1 MANEIMN
8 SNNISTLVNKELKS
22 NLKTMLTALSDGK
35 KATWRYAVSCSNIV
49 TGEQFKDDF
58 ESLAK
63 FAEFCNM
70 TKGAISQMTGAI
82 KFVNRRE
89 LVPKNKAGKADYSN
103 MVVTVSNAYMLSTIK
118 EDEYESFVKS
128 TEMTEEDIFR
138 LSQNELKKLIKAWKD
153 SKAIETTGE
162 EKTEKETE
170 EKETEEN
177 KEVSVKVDT
186 KEKALTAIV
195 TLMKQFNITIPE
207 IEEQAKQ
214 LTI

>member
-22 NLKTMLTALSDGK
+22 NLKTMLIALSDGK
-35 KATWRYAVSCSNIV
+35 KATWKYAVSCSNIV

>member
-22 NLKTMLTALSDGK
+22 NLKTMLTALADGK
-35 KATWRYAVSCSNIV
+35 KATWKFAVSCSNIV

-58 ESLAK
+58 ESLTK

-70 TKGAISQMTGAI
+70 TKGAISQMTGAV

-89 LVPKNKAGKADYSN
+89 LVPKNKAGKVDYSSIE
-103 MVVTVSNAYMLSTIK
+103 VTVSNAYMLSTIK

-128 TEMTEEDIFR
+128 TEMTENEIFR

-162 EKTEKETE
+162 EKEEKETE

-177 KEVSVKVDT
+177 KELSVKVDT

-195 TLMKQFNITIPE
+195 TLMKQFSITIPE

-214 LTI
+214 LEN

>member
-8 SNNISTLVNKELKS
+8 TNNINALVNKELKS
-22 NLKTMLTALSDGK
+22 NLKAMLTALTDGK
-35 KATWRYAVSCSNIV
+35 KATWKYAVSCSNIV
-49 TGEQFKDDF
+49 TGEQFKEDF
-58 ESLAK
+58 ETLAK

-70 TKGAISQMTGAI
+70 TKGAISQMTGAV
-82 KFVNRRE
+82 KFVTRE
-89 LVPKNKAGKADYSN
+89 KLVPRNKAGKADYSAIA
-103 MVVTVSNAYMLSTIK
+103 VTVSNAYLLSTIK
-118 EDEYESFVKS
+118 EDEYESFVES
-128 TEMTEEDIFR
+128 TEMTEDEIFR

-170 EKETEEN
+170 EKETEES
-177 KEVSVKVDT
+177 KDFSVKVDT

-195 TLMKQFNITIPE
+195 TLMKQFDITMAE